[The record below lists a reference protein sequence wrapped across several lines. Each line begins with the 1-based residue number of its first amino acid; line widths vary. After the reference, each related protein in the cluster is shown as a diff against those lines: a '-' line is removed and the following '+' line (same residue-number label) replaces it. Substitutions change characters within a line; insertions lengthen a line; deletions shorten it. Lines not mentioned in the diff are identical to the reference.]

1 MIDNRVSNKNS
12 KIILFFFFSA
22 EMSQDN
28 QHGKWTVSSSD
39 DDDDDD
45 LSSSKPAV
53 SAPPTRDSN
62 HNTTRPVHPVSAQSS
77 QQTHHAPPAPAT
89 AAAVKDEPAG
99 VKDEEDLKPVVSS
112 APSALVNVSEARH
125 AAHSSQLNPVK
136 YESPL
141 AGKRKKEQQEESG
154 WALSDSDDDDGG
166 GVVDDGANKA
176 NNAPSRRAPSPKAK
190 KAKVEKNERPPSPYG
205 RLYYIDEP
213 DDFFETDV
221 PCLNDTY
228 RLYLNKVT
236 GLDRKYNT
244 GALHIRGERFG
255 GVVWFR

>member
-1 MIDNRVSNKNS
+1 
-12 KIILFFFFSA
+12 
-22 EMSQDN
+22 MSLDS
-28 QHGKWTVSSSD
+28 QHGKWTVSSS

-89 AAAVKDEPAG
+89 AAAAVKDEPAG

-112 APSALVNVSEARH
+112 APSTLVNVSEARH

-166 GVVDDGANKA
+166 VVDGGANKA
-176 NNAPSRRAPSPKAK
+176 NNAPIRRAPSPKAK

-205 RLYYIDEP
+205 RLYDIDEP

-244 GALHIRGERFG
+244 GALHIRGERSG
-255 GVVWFR
+255 GVVCMRPTLIGCVQIQVAEG